1 METQTLSIRALA
13 SLPLKEI
20 SGLGQRRLS
29 DDDVAQVLAVGD
41 EEFTVLAGD
50 VTEDPTDLSFDS
62 YKLHDVM
69 REGDPEAGSQWEAAD
84 GDQTGR
90 VFVLQES
97 PGKVFVIDRGFE
109 KLLTTIDL
117 SLDSDA
123 GRGLE
128 WTDEPNAQGEGL
140 VLLSNGHILIAKEKD
155 PPLLMEFG
163 PSEADPSGSEP
174 ELVFLTDREFPLPDE
189 GRIEYVL
196 LKVWELDAEAGDAI
210 GDISDVAVG
219 PDRRLYL
226 LSDESRCIARLE
238 AVLTPGEHR
247 LSAVKLWRLPEEVKQ
262 PEGLI
267 LLEDLSPVVAIDRSE
282 KDDNLFVLDPLGS

>member
-1 METQTLSIRALA
+1 METETLNIRARA

-29 DDDVAQVLAVGD
+29 DEDVAQVLAVGD

-50 VTEDPTDLSFDS
+50 VTENLTDLSFDS

-69 REGDPEAGSQWEAAD
+69 RESDPAAGSQWEAAD

-163 PSEADPSGSEP
+163 PREEDPSGSEP
-174 ELVFLTDREFPLPDE
+174 ELVFLTDREFPLQDE
-189 GRIEYVL
+189 GSIEYIL
-196 LKVWELDAEAGDAI
+196 LKVWELDAEAGEAI

-226 LSDESRCIARLE
+226 LSDESRCIAQLE
-238 AVLTPGEHR
+238 AALTPGEHR
-247 LSAVKLWRLPEEVKQ
+247 LTAPKLWRLPEEVKQ
-262 PEGLI
+262 PEGLL

>member
-1 METQTLSIRALA
+1 METGTLSVRALA

-29 DDDVAQVLAVGD
+29 EEDVAQVLAVGD

-50 VTEDPTDLSFDS
+50 VTEELTDLSFDS
-62 YKLHDVM
+62 YKLHDVLS
-69 REGDPEAGSQWEAAD
+69 EGEPAAGSQWEAAD

-97 PGKVFVIDRGFE
+97 TGKVFVIDRGFE

-140 VLLSNGHILIAKEKD
+140 VLLSNGHLLIAKEKD

-163 PSEADPSGSEP
+163 PSEEDPSGSEP
-174 ELVFLTDREFPLPDE
+174 ELLFLTDREFPLPGE

-219 PDRRLYL
+219 PDRTLYL

-267 LLEDLSPVVAIDRSE
+267 LLEDLSPVVAVDRSE